1 MRRRTLLALA
11 VIGPAL
17 LAGCDHTERK
27 EGSPAKQPT
36 TQPPATAASG
46 TPGTH
51 GAPGTLSVI
60 ATGLNVPWALAFLPG
75 GDALVTERE
84 TGRILRVPA
93 AGGKPIEVI
102 RIPDVATDTA
112 EGGLLGVAVPAS
124 YPSDGLVYAYYTTR
138 TDNRI
143 VRFRLGDSN
152 KGSST
157 QAILTGLR
165 KGTIHN
171 GGRIAFGPDG
181 KLYAGVGETGDRGLA
196 QDRSARNGKI
206 LRMNPDGSVPADNPF
221 AGSLVWSYGHR
232 NVQGLAWDS
241 AGRLWATEFGQD
253 RFDEINLIQPG
264 RNYGW
269 PNVEGTGD
277 TQNGRYANPLVTW
290 TTAEASPSG
299 AAIVGNTLYVGAL
312 RGQALLRVNLNGD
325 RASKGTSM
333 LKGQLGRIRAV
344 AAAPDGTVWIT
355 TSNRDGRGSPR
366 SDDDRILSLTV

>member
-1 MRRRTLLALA
+1 MWRRTLLALGVA
-11 VIGPAL
+11 GSAL
-17 LAGCDHTERK
+17 LAGCDHTD
-27 EGSPAKQPT
+27 SPAAQRT
-36 TQPPATAASG
+36 TPAPATAASG
-46 TPGTH
+46 TSGTR
-51 GAPGTLSVI
+51 GTPGTLSVI
-60 ATGLNVPWALAFLPG
+60 ATGLNVPWALAFLPSG
-75 GDALVTERE
+75 AALVTERE

-93 AGGKPIEVI
+93 AGGNPTEVM

-112 EGGLLGVAVPAS
+112 EGGLLGVAVSAS

-143 VRFRLGDSN
+143 GRFRLGDSS
-152 KGSST
+152 KGGSIQT
-157 QAILTGLR
+157 ILTGLR

-196 QDRSARNGKI
+196 QDRSVLNGKI

-232 NVQGLAWDS
+232 NVQGLAWDR

-277 TQNGRYANPLVTW
+277 TQNGRYTNPLVTW

-312 RGQALLRVNLNGD
+312 RGQALLRVDLNGD
-325 RASKGTSM
+325 QASKGTPL

-355 TSNRDGRGSPR
+355 TSNRDGRGTPR

>member
-1 MRRRTLLALA
+1 MRRRTFLA
-11 VIGPAL
+11 VAAMTGSVA
-17 LAGCDHTERK
+17 LAGCDHNDP
-27 EGSPAKQPT
+27 PAVG
-36 TQPPATAASG
+36 PPATGAPG
-46 TPGTH
+46 TPAPAGSGPRATA
-51 GAPGTLSVI
+51 APGTLSVI

-93 AGGKPIEVI
+93 AGGSPTEVI

-112 EGGLLGVAVPAS
+112 EGGLLGVAVSAN
-124 YPSDGLVYAYYTTR
+124 YATDGLAYAYYTTR

-143 VRFRLGDSN
+143 VRFRP
-152 KGSST
+152 GST
-157 QAILTGLR
+157 IQTVLTGLR
-165 KGTIHN
+165 KGGIHN

-196 QDRSARNGKI
+196 QDRSALNGKI
-206 LRMNPDGSVPADNPF
+206 LRLNPDGSVPADNPF
-221 AGSLVWSYGHR
+221 SGSLVWSYGHR
-232 NVQGLAWDS
+232 NVQGLAWDG

-269 PNVEGTGD
+269 PNVEGIGD
-277 TQNGRYANPLVTW
+277 TQNGRYTNPLVTW
-290 TTAEASPSG
+290 ATSEASPSG
-299 AAIVGNTLYVGAL
+299 AAIVGTTLYVGAL
-312 RGQALLRVNLNGD
+312 RGQALLRVDLNGD
-325 RASKGTSM
+325 QAGKGTPL

-344 AAAPDGTVWIT
+344 TGAPDGTVWIT

-366 SDDDRILSLTV
+366 PDDDRILSLAV